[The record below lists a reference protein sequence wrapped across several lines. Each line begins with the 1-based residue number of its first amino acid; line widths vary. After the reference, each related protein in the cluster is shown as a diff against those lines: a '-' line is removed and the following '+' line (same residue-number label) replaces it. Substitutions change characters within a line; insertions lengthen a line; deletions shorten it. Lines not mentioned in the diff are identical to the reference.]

1 MPSACRATLERYAEA
16 VKLNHHTLRDQLALL
31 RSREI
36 SPLDLLDAH
45 LGEIEARNPEVN
57 AFTQLYADDARETAR
72 QQTEAGTTGALA
84 GLTVTIKDCFDIA
97 GKPTYCGSKLR
108 ADHRASR
115 DSAAAQ
121 RLKAAGAIIV
131 GKTSTP
137 EFLANYESDNHLIGR
152 TNNPLDLSLTPGGSS
167 GGEAAAIAAFM
178 SAGGVGSD
186 GGGSVRWPA
195 HCCGLAGLKPTPGR
209 VSAAGHYPAIANPGG
224 MMGVAGP
231 MARTVA
237 DVRLLFEALQGYDSD
252 DPYSV
257 PFQPEALPPLAGI
270 RIGVW
275 PQFYQTPVQVACS
288 EGIALAAKRLAGL
301 EGMVVDEFAP
311 RGLERAPNLWSF
323 LFTELPAPFTRDF
336 IEGRRDQTHWTGTE
350 FLDQIASRPALTGRQ
365 VVEVLA
371 ARDSM
376 RASLLRQMQET
387 PVILH
392 PAAGM
397 TAFPHRTRRYDTP
410 AKQIGLFEGT
420 FPLVWAN
427 LLGLP
432 SLVVP
437 VGGVGVQLIGRPYS
451 EELLLAIGERLEAA
465 R

>member
-1 MPSACRATLERYAEA
+1 MQP
-16 VKLNHHTLRDQLALL
+16 NHLTLRDQWQLL
-31 RSREI
+31 RAKKI
-36 SPLDLLDAH
+36 SPRELVEAH
-45 LGEIEARNPEVN
+45 LAEIERRNPEVN
-57 AFTQLYADDARETAR
+57 AFTQTYAEEALDAAR
-72 QQTEAGTTGALA
+72 RQESGPATGALA
-84 GLTVTIKDCFDIA
+84 GLVLTIKDSFDLA

-108 ADHRASR
+108 ADHRAAR
-115 DSAAAQ
+115 DSAVAQ
-121 RLKAAGAIIV
+121 RLKESGAILI

-137 EFLANYESDNHLIGR
+137 EFLANYETDNHLIGR

-178 SAGGVGSD
+178 SGGGVGSD

-231 MARTVA
+231 MARTVS
-237 DVRLLFEALQGYDSD
+237 DVRLLFETLRGYDSD

-257 PFQPEALPPLAGI
+257 PFEAPAAASLAGI

-275 PQFYQTPVQVACS
+275 PQFYQTPVQEACRASVAQ
-288 EGIALAAKRLAGL
+288 AARLLAGL
-301 EGMVVDEFAP
+301 DGMAVTEFSP

-336 IEGRRDQTHWTGTE
+336 IEGRREQTHWTGTE
-350 FLDQIASRPALTGRQ
+350 FLDQIANRPAPTGRQ

-371 ARDSM
+371 ARDAM

-410 AKQIGLFEGT
+410 TKQIGLFEGT

-437 VGGVGVQLIGRPYS
+437 VDGAGVQLIGRPYS
-451 EELLLAIGERLEAA
+451 EELLLAVGERLEAA
-465 R
+465 H

>member
-1 MPSACRATLERYAEA
+1 
-16 VKLNHHTLRDQLALL
+16 
-31 RSREI
+31 
-36 SPLDLLDAH
+36 
-45 LGEIEARNPEVN
+45 
-57 AFTQLYADDARETAR
+57 
-72 QQTEAGTTGALA
+72 
-84 GLTVTIKDCFDIA
+84 
-97 GKPTYCGSKLR
+97 
-108 ADHRASR
+108 
-115 DSAAAQ
+115 
-121 RLKAAGAIIV
+121 
-131 GKTSTP
+131 
-137 EFLANYESDNHLIGR
+137 
-152 TNNPLDLSLTPGGSS
+152 
-167 GGEAAAIAAFM
+167 
-178 SAGGVGSD
+178 
-186 GGGSVRWPA
+186 
-195 HCCGLAGLKPTPGR
+195 LKPTPGR